1 MMVQEEDGLQLPSA
15 LRMAANSG
23 LGKKKKKHGD
33 RMDLKSDAKAMRLRL
48 AEMDGRSDKNSAPK
62 SPSLKSTRSSSRS
75 RPTKSLSIDISRTRP
90 TNNFRPTKSRSIDPS
105 RTRPTRRS
113 RQMKSLSV
121 DTLESSGKYSNEV
134 LNKKIKKVKK
144 MLSESD
150 SGSKEFKA
158 LQKKLVEYRAQLKEQ
173 KQSGNNHTDIADVE
187 AEEWIADEEPS
198 DSLSD
203 ETVEEDQVDEKRV
216 EVNVEEKEDQNTYSL
231 DMLKKKLKK
240 VEKMLRNSTPDSKEY
255 KKLQKKRIEYES
267 QISGQDADDSSTD
280 EGDTRNRFRQS
291 EKPETVRTDST
302 RDQSR
307 LSWQRAE
314 KDPESKPSVFNI
326 HTNHGQDE
334 KVKKQ
339 AYLEEA
345 RRLKQDAL
353 EKKRREKDN
362 DESEKRYSSL
372 EAAATRESQSESSDD
387 NEVSNYSYAEQ
398 ESQRKKQE
406 YLEEARRLKQD
417 ALEKK
422 RREEDNEELE
432 KRYSSLEAAATEES
446 QSESSDDNE
455 VSNYSYAEQESQ
467 RKKQEYLEEARRLKR
482 EALEKKMKEEEF
494 KEEPEE
500 SPSPTEILTTVEPR
514 ISDSNESEEQRKK
527 KAYLEEARTLKR
539 EASEKKRR
547 EEELR
552 RKAESKETEEASE
565 QEFEEDEFPNLMC
578 ADEASHVH
586 CGTATNE
593 IESKVEEKQDDDEQQ
608 STSTSSSDAMIDG
621 GQEKSFYEFKMK
633 IEIEE
638 GKETEDEQEDGGAEE
653 REQGGSSQS
662 TDPPTQRK
670 KSNFLSE
677 IISKAKGAKK
687 EKRCNDSIQSS
698 PPVEQR
704 KKSNFL
710 NVMLSKSKGTKEEKR
725 VGDST
730 QSTDTATHQKNPSF
744 LDDIKSRTKGESGK
758 DIATQSPD
766 PATHQKKPSLLDDI
780 KSKANG
786 TKGETGQGNTTQ
798 SPGTTTHQKKPSF
811 LDDIKSKAKGV
822 TGGQQQQISST
833 SGPASVSHGRKP
845 NFLEEL
851 RLKAG
856 GRAEDEHSGEST
868 PTSDQCLRGETESA
882 SNKEEPGLK
891 VKEQTESNIPKNN
904 PNTESVEAAFQQ
916 SEQTDGSGNMQSP
929 EEEAKKTAP
938 AEQEGEASKGYLDR
952 RTLPQPLSNNSKK
965 ILRELESNEIRQKKL
980 ERSLIQNGIQLTE
993 EISYE
998 EAKDKIA
1005 EVTDSMKAL
1014 IADGMESYTA
1024 EKEYFRLEEQLSKYS
1039 TALMLTDEYA
1049 EEVRRLEQDWEE
1061 SVKADNIDAIRKLRS
1076 HMPVNI
1082 RHLTEEQLVTTTTP
1096 NGKTLPRPIA
1106 RKFKRTNILQ
1116 LLRVDPDDIEMMHPS
1131 LLEGMRT
1138 TSLTLTERRA
1148 LHEHFSDVVQRW
1160 TQKRSDPSIEK
1171 KWQWCQSLKSKFKE
1185 TLSSYLRGDKWTIK
1199 ADSSVDYSV
1208 EYGYT
1213 TEATYEGS
1221 GNKTES
1227 KKASPRDALRSRE
1240 KSSKVTKSS
1249 EAEILQ
1255 EYRDRLRLDPSETEI
1270 DKKLLRELSHSGK
1283 RTKTLEKQ
1291 LTQAGL
1297 SLPKEDISYDVAK
1310 ARIAELTEE
1319 LNKVAVNM
1327 GNTADRKE
1335 LAKFEYTFGSLSQD
1349 LDKFTNALMLTK
1361 EWVQEQQQKERKWE
1375 TDISAANLEAL
1386 KKVRRYMP
1394 VNIRNMS
1401 EASLTTDLTPNGK
1414 VLPKAIARKFKRT
1427 NILMILRTDPSAI
1440 ESMHPSSLEAMR
1452 TTGLT
1457 LTERRAMHEH
1467 LKDIAPKWK
1476 AMSRDKMCERK
1487 WMWHASLQSKLKE
1500 MLANHEKH
1508 VEQYGRP
1515 KNADDYS
1522 EDYGYPDTAEYEQ
1535 QTVAKSN
1542 LLSMEELE
1550 KRRLEDDYY

>member
-48 AEMDGRSDKNSAPK
+48 SEMDGRSDKNSAPK
-62 SPSLKSTRSSSRS
+62 SPSINSTRSSSRS

-113 RQMKSLSV
+113 RQTKSLSV
-121 DTLESSGKYSNEV
+121 DTLGSSGKYSNEV

-144 MLSESD
+144 MLGESD

-173 KQSGNNHTDIADVE
+173 KQSGDYHTDIVDIGAK
-187 AEEWIADEEPS
+187 EWIADEEHS
-198 DSLSD
+198 DALSD
-203 ETVEEDQVDEKRV
+203 ETIEEDQIDEKRV
-216 EVNVEEKEDQNTYSL
+216 EVKVEEEEDQNTYSL

-240 VEKMLRNSTPDSKEY
+240 VEKMLRNTTPDSKEY

-267 QISGQDADDSSTD
+267 QIRGQDADDSSTD
-280 EGDTRNRFRQS
+280 KGDTRNRSHKS

-307 LSWQRAE
+307 LSWQRGE
-314 KDPESKPSVFNI
+314 DDPEPKPSLFNI
-326 HTNHGQDE
+326 HTHHGKDE

-345 RRLKQDAL
+345 RKLKQEAL
-353 EKKRREKDN
+353 EKKRREKEN
-362 DESEKRYSSL
+362 EESEKRYSSL
-372 EAAATRESQSESSDD
+372 EAVATKESQSESSDD
-387 NEVSNYSYAEQ
+387 NEAPNYSYAEQ

-406 YLEEARRLKQD
+406 YLEEARRLKQE

-422 RREEDNEELE
+422 RKEKENEESE
-432 KRYSSLEAAATEES
+432 KRYSSFEDAATEES
-446 QSESSDDNE
+446 HSESSDDNE
-455 VSNYSYAEQESQ
+455 VPNYSYAEQESQ
-467 RKKQEYLEEARRLKR
+467 RKKQEYLEEARMLKR
-482 EALEKKMKEEEF
+482 EALEKKRKEEEL

-500 SPSPTEILTTVEPR
+500 KPSSTEISTTVETR
-514 ISDSNESEEQRKK
+514 ISDSNESVLVETEEQRKK
-527 KAYLEEARTLKR
+527 KAYLEEARILKR

-552 RKAESKETEEASE
+552 RKAESKEAEEANKGEGEEEECQDLMSLDE
-565 QEFEEDEFPNLMC
+565 EGLKRAEFV
-578 ADEASHVH
+578 DEASRIC
-586 CGTATNE
+586 CGTHINE
-593 IESKVEEKQDDDEQQ
+593 IESKVEEKKDDEQR
-608 STSTSSSDAMIDG
+608 STSSSPSDAMIYG
-621 GQEKSFYEFKMK
+621 GQENSKM
-633 IEIEE
+633 
-638 GKETEDEQEDGGAEE
+638 GDEQEDRGAEE
-653 REQGGSSQS
+653 KHQGDSPQP
-662 TDPPTQRK
+662 TDPPTHRK

-687 EKRCNDSIQSS
+687 ERRRNDSIQSS
-698 PPVEQR
+698 PPIEQR

-710 NVMLSKSKGTKEEKR
+710 NEMLSKSKGTKEEKQ

-730 QSTDTATHQKNPSF
+730 QSADSAINQKKPSF
-744 LDDIKSRTKGESGK
+744 LDDIKLRTEGDTSK

-766 PATHQKKPSLLDDI
+766 PATHQKKPSFLDNI

-786 TKGETGQGNTTQ
+786 V
-798 SPGTTTHQKKPSF
+798 
-811 LDDIKSKAKGV
+811 A
-822 TGGQQQQISST
+822 GGQQQQISST
-833 SGPASVSHGRKP
+833 PGPASVSHGRKP

-856 GRAEDEHSGEST
+856 GRAKNEQSGEST
-868 PTSDQCLRGETESA
+868 PTSDQFLHGESESA
-882 SNKEEPGLK
+882 SNKEEPNLK
-891 VKEQTESNIPKNN
+891 VKEQTESNIPNKN
-904 PNTESVEAAFQQ
+904 PNTESVEATAQQ
-916 SEQTDGSGNMQSP
+916 SEQTDGSGNMQSL

-1005 EVTDSMKAL
+1005 EITDSMKAL

-1082 RHLTEEQLVTTTTP
+1082 RHQTEEQLVTTTTP
-1096 NGKTLPRPIA
+1096 NGKTIPRPIA

-1160 TQKRSDPSIEK
+1160 AQKRSDPSIEK
-1171 KWQWCQSLKSKFKE
+1171 KWQWYQSLKSKFKE
-1185 TLSSYLRGDKWTIK
+1185 TLSSYSRGDKWTIK

-1208 EYGYT
+1208 DYGYT
-1213 TEATYEGS
+1213 TEATYESSGS
-1221 GNKTES
+1221 KTES

-1240 KSSKVTKSS
+1240 KSSMVTKSS

-1255 EYRDRLRLDPSETEI
+1255 EYRDRLRLDRTETEI

-1319 LNKVAVNM
+1319 LKKVAVNM

-1335 LAKFEYTFGSLSQD
+1335 LAKLEYSFGLLSQD

-1361 EWVQEQQQKERKWE
+1361 EWVQEQQQKEQKWE
-1375 TDISAANLEAL
+1375 TDISATNLEAL

-1401 EASLTTDLTPNGK
+1401 EASLTTGLTPNGK
-1414 VLPKAIARKFKRT
+1414 VLPKAIAKKFKRT

-1457 LTERRAMHEH
+1457 LTERRAIHEH
-1467 LKDIAPKWK
+1467 LKDVAPKWK
-1476 AMSRDKMCERK
+1476 AMSGDKMCERK

-1508 VEQYGRP
+1508 VEQHGRP

-1522 EDYGYPDTAEYEQ
+1522 DDYGYPDTAEYEQ